1 MKHTIKKIYR
11 IIPKKI
17 RRIIFILRSFLSNPK
32 GIFLVN
38 KGSYNEDGLA
48 TNHIVDFMKD
58 EKFIRNYFEAT
69 KNNALENHPG
79 EIRYRAYIINYFAD
93 YALKTFEN
101 KKGDFIE
108 LGTGKGIMAKVIMS
122 NTKLGLSNDR
132 KFYLFDSYSG
142 IPLTID
148 NNELENIKE
157 LNKTHFEGDYY
168 KFIEDKFS
176 KYPNVELCKGI
187 LPDSLAKKIKKI
199 ENIIF
204 LHIDLN
210 NAESEIESIK
220 LIYEKL
226 MRGCVV
232 VLDDYCYDEL
242 FRSQKNA
249 WDNFIKTKNNTILS
263 LPTGQG
269 IFFKI

>member
-1 MKHTIKKIYR
+1 MTKKLLYFIYNS
-11 IIPKKI
+11 
-17 RRIIFILRSFLSNPK
+17 L
-32 GIFLVN
+32 
-38 KGSYNEDGLA
+38 
-48 TNHIVDFMKD
+48 
-58 EKFIRNYFEAT
+58 
-69 KNNALENHPG
+69 
-79 EIRYRAYIINYFAD
+79 
-93 YALKTFEN
+93 
-101 KKGDFIE
+101 
-108 LGTGKGIMAKVIMS
+108 
-122 NTKLGLSNDR
+122 TKLML
-132 KFYLFDSYSG
+132 L
-142 IPLTID
+142 L
-148 NNELENIKE
+148 
-157 LNKTHFEGDYY
+157 GDYY

-176 KYPNVELCKGI
+176 KYKNVELVKGL
-187 LPDSLAKKIKKI
+187 LPDSLAQKIEKI

-269 IFFKI
+269 IFFKN